1 MMKPP
6 DIASMSSEDKD
17 NLLLELFFQNIEL
30 KAIIVELRAEIDRL
44 KRGSKTSAAPFSKNT
59 PKKDPKRP
67 GRKPGEGNF
76 SRRTAPDPETYSQPI
91 IDVPVAET
99 ACPTCGEAFTE
110 TRSEI
115 VTVTDIPEVIAP
127 EVLAYKIAICQCQ
140 HCGTSVRGEHPAV
153 AADQTGATAH
163 RLGNRLLSTAQ
174 WLHYGLGM
182 TTRKIPRIM
191 KDLFGIELT
200 QSALTQHALRQLTGP
215 LAAAYEEIH
224 DIVGQSERVHTDDTG
239 WRINGTV
246 AYLMGFDTD
255 TVAYYQIR
263 PRHRNQEVREVIRSE
278 YAGVMSCDRGTSYDA
293 RELLGV
299 DQQKCL
305 SHLLRSVSMVVE
317 QKRGKSLWF
326 GQQLQALLR
335 EALSLWHGYHLK
347 KRRPPGWDERVQAV
361 RATMDKHLRSR
372 SLTDRDNQRLL
383 NEFGWHNDRGN
394 LLRFLDD
401 PRIEPTNNRAERM
414 LRPAVIARKVSQC
427 SKTKGGAM
435 AHAMFMSVIETLR
448 KRCGTDVL
456 NALTAILAGGSLPP
470 STLPA
475 TT

>member
-1 MMKPP
+1 MSKLP
-6 DIASMSSEDKD
+6 DIASMSSEEKD
-17 NLLLELFFQNIEL
+17 NLILELFAL
-30 KAIIVELRAEIDRL
+30 VVDLRAENDRL
-44 KRGSKTSAAPFSKNT
+44 KRGGHRSAAPFSKNT
-59 PKKDPKRP
+59 SKKNPKPP

-174 WLHYGLGM
+174 WLHYGLGV

-191 KDLFGIELT
+191 KDLFGIHLT
-200 QSALTQHALRQLTGP
+200 QSALTQHALRQRTGP
-215 LAAAYEEIH
+215 RAAAYDASRES
-224 DIVGQSERVHTDDTG
+224 VGQSERVHTDDTG
-239 WRINGTV
+239 WRIGGTV

-255 TVAYYQIR
+255 TAAYYQIR
-263 PRHRNQEVREVIRSE
+263 RQHRNQEVREVISSD

-299 DQQKCL
+299 DQQKCF
-305 SHLLRSVSMVVE
+305 SHLLRSISMVVE

-326 GQQLQALLR
+326 GQHLQALLR

-347 KRRPPGWDERVQAV
+347 KRRPPGWDERVQVV
-361 RATMDKHLRSR
+361 RATMDKHLRPR

-383 NEFGWHNDRGN
+383 NEFGWHHDRGN

-427 SKTKGGAM
+427 SKTEGGAM
-435 AHAMFMSVIETLR
+435 AHAMFMSVLETLR

-475 TT
+475 AT